1 MSERESF
8 KRRVRARME
17 KTGERDTA
25 ARRHVADAKR
35 PANAPETS
43 DRPSADAVV
52 QRTGKTW
59 NEWFAILDEWGALDR
74 SHRDIARHLRED
86 HEVSGWWAQ
95 SVTVAY
101 EKERGLR
108 AKHERPGGF
117 SIGASKTV
125 AVPVER
131 LYAAFVDEGE
141 RARLLPDA
149 PVSLRTAQPN
159 RSARFDWGDGATR
172 VVVGFEAK
180 GREKSAVAIEHER
193 LPDAATAE
201 RTKSEW
207 RNRLARL
214 KEVLEA

>member
-1 MSERESF
+1 MTERKSF
-8 KRRVRARME
+8 ERRVRARME

-25 ARRHVADAKR
+25 ARRHVTDAKR

-43 DRPSADAVV
+43 DRPSDETVV

-59 NEWFAILDEWGALDR
+59 DEWFAILDEWGAFDR

-117 SIGASKTV
+117 SVGASKTV

-131 LYAAFVDEGE
+131 LYAAFVDEAE

-149 PVSLRTAQPN
+149 PVSLRTAQRN
-159 RSARFDWGDGATR
+159 RSARFDWGEDATR
-172 VVVGFEAK
+172 VVVGFEGK
-180 GREKSAVAIEHER
+180 GPKKSTVTVEHER
-193 LPDAATAE
+193 LADAATAE

-207 RNRLARL
+207 RDRLARL
-214 KEVLEA
+214 KDVLEA